1 MSEAKAYLVCILYLP
16 LTQPRHAF
24 RFLKEYE
31 YYNKHKS
38 KSSRLRHLME
48 VVRNL
53 AGLELGDLSS
63 PFTDKWMQRAAYMY
77 TTSLSV
83 GWASLELMRV
93 CHEGP
98 KAWFA
103 FGKSKAGIL
112 IFIIRVCLIIFI
124 ATLSQWV
131 IDVDKLSVI
140 GMCILVLEVML
151 CFVWDYFFTLQ
162 YDDQEHNSQLNDD
175 LEEEEE
181 KEVVKTGNQ
190 EEIGEDDFLEN
201 E

>member
-31 YYNKHKS
+31 YKS
-38 KSSRLRHLME
+38 KNGRLRHLME

-53 AGLELGDLSS
+53 AGLELGGLS
-63 PFTDKWMQRAAYMY
+63 PYTDELRQRAAYLY

-83 GWASLELMRV
+83 ALTSLELMRV

-103 FGKSKAGIL
+103 FGKSRAGIL

-131 IDVDKLSVI
+131 IDGDKLSVI
-140 GMCILVLEVML
+140 GMCILVLEAMI
-151 CFVWDYFFTLQ
+151 CFVWDYCFPLH

-190 EEIGEDDFLEN
+190 EEIGEDDFHED

>member
-1 MSEAKAYLVCILYLP
+1 MHDAMMLMTRPHY
-16 LTQPRHAF
+16 AF

-31 YYNKHKS
+31 YYNKYNS
-38 KSSRLRHLME
+38 KTSRSRNLMD

-53 AGLELGDLSS
+53 AGLELSGLS
-63 PFTDKWMQRAAYMY
+63 PFTDEWRQKAANMY

-83 GWASLELMRV
+83 GWGSLELMSI

-98 KAWFA
+98 KEWYA
-103 FGKSKAGIL
+103 FGKSKAGIIIEL
-112 IFIIRVCLIIFI
+112 IRLCLIIFI
-124 ATLSQWV
+124 ATLSKWV
-131 IDVDKLSVI
+131 IDGDKLSVI
-140 GMCILVLEVML
+140 GMCVLVLEVIV

-162 YDDQEHNSQLNDD
+162 YDDQEHNNQLNDD

-181 KEVVKTGNQ
+181 EEVKTGNQ
-190 EEIGEDDFLEN
+190 EEIGEDQFHEN

>member
-1 MSEAKAYLVCILYLP
+1 MCPCMYVSQ
-16 LTQPRHAF
+16 TQPHHAF

-31 YYNKHKS
+31 YYNKYKS
-38 KSSRLRHLME
+38 KSSRLRNLME

-53 AGLELGDLSS
+53 AGLEVGGLS
-63 PFTDKWMQRAAYMY
+63 PFTDEWRQRAAYMY

-83 GWASLELMRV
+83 GWASLELMSI

-103 FGKSKAGIL
+103 FGKSRAGIL
-112 IFIIRVCLIIFI
+112 IFLIRVSLIVFI
-124 ATLSQWV
+124 ATLSKWV
-131 IDVDKLSVI
+131 IDGDKLSVI
-140 GMCILVLEVML
+140 GMCILVLEVMI
-151 CFVWDYFFTLQ
+151 CFVWDYCFTLQ

-190 EEIGEDDFLEN
+190 EEIGEDDSHEN